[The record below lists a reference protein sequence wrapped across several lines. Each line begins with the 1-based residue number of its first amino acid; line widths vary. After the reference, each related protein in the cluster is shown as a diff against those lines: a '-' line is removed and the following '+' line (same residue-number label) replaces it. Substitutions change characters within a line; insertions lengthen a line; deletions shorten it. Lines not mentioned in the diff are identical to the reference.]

1 MIINIAIVDDSKTD
15 IRAVKSAISSAFYG
29 TEILVRTRVFVDPN
43 DSALLQRKYDVYI
56 LDIDMDGSETRGF
69 ELSAKIKENYPTT
82 VIMFCSNHDDLV
94 FDSFKL
100 NTFYFIRKQD
110 RLTEDIKAA
119 FIKYIDMLSN
129 DTYIAKNKSGI
140 YKILLK
146 DVLYFEV
153 SHNDLY
159 IHFVNGKEIKERKQI
174 AIVYDEVKN
183 KGFVMIGKSF
193 VVNTKYIISI
203 NKSQRSVTLTNRQT
217 IQMTVKQLEEFK
229 HFFDNSQ
236 GEINNDI

>member
-1 MIINIAIVDDSKTD
+1 
-15 IRAVKSAISSAFYG
+15 
-29 TEILVRTRVFVDPN
+29 
-43 DSALLQRKYDVYI
+43 
-56 LDIDMDGSETRGF
+56 
-69 ELSAKIKENYPTT
+69 
-82 VIMFCSNHDDLV
+82 
-94 FDSFKL
+94 SFKL

-129 DTYIAKNKSGI
+129 DTYIAKNKNGI
-140 YKILLK
+140 YKISLK

-236 GEINNDI
+236 GEINDDI

>member
-1 MIINIAIVDDSKTD
+1 MIISVAIIDDSKKD
-15 IRAVKSAISSAFYG
+15 ICAVESAISSAFYG
-29 TEILVRTRVFVDPN
+29 TDIIVQTSVFNDPDDPIIL
-43 DSALLQRKYDVYI
+43 QKKYDVYI
-56 LDIDMDGSETRGF
+56 LDIEMDGSGTYGF
-69 ELSAKIKENYPTT
+69 ELSVKIKDNHPGA

-129 DTYIAKNKSGI
+129 DTYIAKNKNGI
-140 YKILLK
+140 YKISLK

-236 GEINNDI
+236 GEINDDI